1 MHHRRSIWN
10 NISIDV
16 KAGMI
21 IIGFGVYT
29 GHDKDIMD
37 LDLTVV
43 FDRTTT
49 TINIWK
55 VQGSAAGSLV
65 ASQSVIITTAM
76 ARAKILQ
83 KDENHVLD
91 HTRTI
96 FLSNPFCLSE
106 AEKIDVEHNLI
117 PTDVTNHFSGQPFTL
132 MGADLWTCY
141 GIPAATDDAKANF
154 FSFSSV
160 GSRRSGRC
168 SLHEGQLPYIL
179 FWPCLDMSKTLKGL

>member
-1 MHHRRSIWN
+1 
-10 NISIDV
+10 
-16 KAGMI
+16 MI

-160 GSRRSGRC
+160 GSRRRGRC

>member
-55 VQGSAAGSLV
+55 VQGSAAGSLA

-160 GSRRSGRC
+160 GSRRRGRC

-179 FWPCLDMSKTLKGL
+179 FWPCLDMPKTLKGL

>member
-16 KAGMI
+16 KAGMV

-160 GSRRSGRC
+160 GSRRRGRC

>member
-29 GHDKDIMD
+29 GHDKDIID
-37 LDLTVV
+37 FDLTVV
-43 FDRTTT
+43 FYRTTT

-55 VQGSAAGSLV
+55 VQGSAAGSLA

-160 GSRRSGRC
+160 GSRRRGRC

-179 FWPCLDMSKTLKGL
+179 FWPCLDMPKTLKGL

>member
-179 FWPCLDMSKTLKGL
+179 FWPCLDMPKTLKGL